1 MTDPAPPRPHV
12 LIADDSAAN
21 RLALRLELLDRG
33 FSVDEAEDGKKA
45 IAALETGHYQ
55 GVVTDVWMPGADG
68 IAVVQAIRRL
78 APDIAVFVI
87 TGGGPG
93 LSIASAA
100 ALAEV
105 WGAEK
110 VYVKPFDV
118 RVLVEEL
125 KATLAG
131 RAL

>member
-1 MTDPAPPRPHV
+1 MTRRV

-21 RLALRLELLDRG
+21 RLALRLELTDQG
-33 FSVDEAEDGKKA
+33 FEVVEADDGKAA
-45 IAALETGHYQ
+45 IALLGQQPFDA
-55 GVVTDVWMPGADG
+55 VVTDVWMPGADG
-68 IAVVQAIRRL
+68 IAVVQAIHRL
-78 APDIAVFVI
+78 APGIVVFVI

-105 WGAEK
+105 WGANR

-118 RVLVEEL
+118 RVMVRDLL
-125 KATLAG
+125 AALAG
-131 RAL
+131 

>member
-1 MTDPAPPRPHV
+1 MNKHILV
-12 LIADDSAAN
+12 ADDSPAN
-21 RLALRLELLDRG
+21 RLALKLELLDQG
-33 FSVDEAEDGKKA
+33 FDVDEAEDGKAA
-45 IAALETGHYQ
+45 IAMLAAGRYDA
-55 GVVTDVWMPGADG
+55 VVTDVWMPGADG
-68 IAVVQAIRRL
+68 IAVVQAIQKL
-78 APDIAVFVI
+78 APDMPVFVI

-118 RVLVEEL
+118 RILVAEL
-125 KATLAG
+125 RAMLAD
-131 RAL
+131 